1 MGAGQN
7 RQVADPGGMNRAL
20 VAHLKEQGHI
30 RTPAVEKA
38 FLSVPRHVFLPGHP
52 LEEVYADQAV
62 MTKRIEGI
70 PVSSSSQP
78 AIMAEMLEQLE
89 ARPAQSVLE
98 IGAGTGY
105 NAALVAKL
113 VGDRGS
119 VVSVDIDAD
128 LVAAARGHLEAA
140 RGERVKVVQG
150 DGGYGYAPQS
160 PYDRIIVTVGTGDLP
175 AAWREQ
181 LKAGGRLVVPLVLVG
196 VQASIAFV
204 RQADRLESAAATC
217 CGFMPMRGAFAVAPT
232 ELASIDQ
239 PARWEETLPV
249 AADPRSLV
257 DGFQLWVASHEPGYV
272 LLRTAERAY
281 SFGVRTG
288 DGAAAIIVDG
298 AGPPRLRTYG
308 GGESARRRLL
318 KLLGEWGHTG
328 CPGVEQMRVTALA
341 AGVVARPRNAQVVL
355 RRPSTTLV
363 LSYA

>member
-1 MGAGQN
+1 MSAGQN
-7 RQVADPGGMNRAL
+7 RQVADPGALNRAL
-20 VAHLKEQGHI
+20 VAHLKDQRHI
-30 RTPAVEKA
+30 RTPAVENA
-38 FLSVPRHVFLPGHP
+38 LLSVPRHLFLPDLP
-52 LEEVYADQAV
+52 LDEVYEDQAL
-62 MTKRIEGI
+62 MTKRIEGV

-105 NAALVAKL
+105 NAALVAHL
-113 VGDRGS
+113 VGRRGS

-128 LVAAARGHLEAA
+128 IVAAARDHLEDA
-140 RGERVKVVQG
+140 GCDRVKIVHA
-150 DGGYGYAPQS
+150 DGGYGYPPQS
-160 PYDRIIVTVGTGDLP
+160 PYDRIIVTVGAGDVP

-181 LKAGGRLVVPLVLVG
+181 LKPGGRLVVPLVLVG
-196 VQASIAFV
+196 VQASIAFI

-239 PARWEETLPV
+239 PARWEETLPG
-249 AADPRSLV
+249 APDPRSLV
-257 DGFQLWVASHEPGYV
+257 DGFQLWIASHEPGYV

-281 SFGVRTG
+281 SFGVRAA
-288 DGAAAIIVDG
+288 DGAAAINVDG
-298 AGPPRLRTYG
+298 SGPPRLRTYG
-308 GGESARRRLL
+308 GGESARGRLL
-318 KLLGEWGHTG
+318 NLLAEWSQAGR
-328 CPGVEQMRVTALA
+328 PGVEQMRVTALPAGA
-341 AGVVARPRNAQVVL
+341 AAQPRDGQVLL